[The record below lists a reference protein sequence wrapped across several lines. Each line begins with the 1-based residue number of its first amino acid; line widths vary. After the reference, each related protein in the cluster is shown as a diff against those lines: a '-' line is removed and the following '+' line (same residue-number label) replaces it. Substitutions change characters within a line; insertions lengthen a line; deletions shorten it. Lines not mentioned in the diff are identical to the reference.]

1 MSPKMSTALPKW
13 SFFVDTGGTFT
24 DCFARSP
31 DGAVHRAKV
40 LSRGSLSARI
50 SQISVPNR
58 LILEGPPNWPENF
71 PVGFRL
77 ICDEGEL
84 QVAGWSPQSGEL
96 VFSGALPA
104 SLVPGTAIELFSGEE
119 APILGQRLI
128 LAREGLSP
136 ADISASMRLAT
147 TRCTNALLEG
157 AGDPPVFFVT
167 QGFPDLLEIGDQ
179 RRLGL
184 FDLVPRKRP
193 VLHGPVVEVCE
204 RLDREGKVLQ
214 APDLAALE
222 PLARELLEQGNRV
235 AVVSFLHSYV
245 NDAHEQEVARCLQ
258 EWGFPTVICSAEIRR
273 FRKWLPRSESSVVE
287 AYLSGVLTGYLDSV
301 EAGLGQGSELLIASS
316 AGGLSPRSDYR
327 AIDSLLSGP
336 AGGVVGA
343 AAVARSAGLEKF
355 INLDMGGT
363 SSDVSRYSGS
373 FAYQSSHQV
382 GDARVANVAL
392 RIETV
397 AAGGGSI
404 CGVENR
410 LLRVGPQ
417 SAGAHPGPACY
428 GFGGPLC
435 LTDVNLLLGRLDPS
449 QFSTPVDP
457 S

>member
-1 MSPKMSTALPKW
+1 MSTGLPKW

-31 DGAVHRAKV
+31 DGSVHRAKV

-96 VFSGALPA
+96 VLSGALPA
-104 SLVPGTAIELFSGEE
+104 SLVPGTAIELLSGEE

-128 LAREGLSP
+128 LARAGLSP

-184 FDLVPRKRP
+184 FDLVPRKRS

-245 NDAHEQEVARCLQ
+245 NDAHEQEVARFLK

-316 AGGLSPRSDYR
+316 AGGLSPRVRLPGDR
-327 AIDSLLSGP
+327 QP
-336 AGGVVGA
+336 A
-343 AAVARSAGLEKF
+343 
-355 INLDMGGT
+355 
-363 SSDVSRYSGS
+363 
-373 FAYQSSHQV
+373 
-382 GDARVANVAL
+382 
-392 RIETV
+392 
-397 AAGGGSI
+397 
-404 CGVENR
+404 
-410 LLRVGPQ
+410 
-417 SAGAHPGPACY
+417 
-428 GFGGPLC
+428 
-435 LTDVNLLLGRLDPS
+435 
-449 QFSTPVDP
+449 
-457 S
+457 